1 MIMRRILLLTCV
13 LLCTVVS
20 TLHAQNKGK
29 KGKKDVPVTLTT
41 RNDSVSYAS
50 AKLFNRGLFDYL
62 KQNFDIEEADM
73 ADFLKGFDAFVE
85 KKNERS
91 QRAFL
96 AGQSVAD
103 MMLRRMMPNVQ
114 TDFNKQNVTISEPL
128 FIQGFRDAVMKVDGP
143 LAQADA
149 EAYISTLTKQAEEA
163 GHQETLRQGQEF
175 LAENAKK
182 EGVITTPSGLQYRI
196 LREGHG
202 AIPKATDEVTVKYEG
217 RLIDGTVFDSS
228 YTRTPDTNMFR
239 ADRLIKGWT
248 EALCMMPVGSK
259 WELFI
264 PQELAYGERA
274 AGKIPPYS
282 TLIFTLELE
291 DLKADTTATENEQPV
306 QKQKL
311 SKPNVRINPATG
323 APNVGPA
330 IHPRPKEVAK

>member
-1 MIMRRILLLTCV
+1 
-13 LLCTVVS
+13 
-20 TLHAQNKGK
+20 
-29 KGKKDVPVTLTT
+29 
-41 RNDSVSYAS
+41 
-50 AKLFNRGLFDYL
+50 
-62 KQNFDIEEADM
+62 
-73 ADFLKGFDAFVE
+73 
-85 KKNERS
+85 
-91 QRAFL
+91 
-96 AGQSVAD
+96 
-103 MMLRRMMPNVQ
+103 
-114 TDFNKQNVTISEPL
+114 
-128 FIQGFRDAVMKVDGP
+128 MKVDGP